1 MSTGSNDKPLIL
13 LVDDSRVMRIAL
25 KKILQSDYEIVEASN
40 GESGWEALQ
49 EHPAVRC
56 VFTDLSMPELDGF
69 GLLERIRGSAEAR
82 INSVPVIII
91 TGNEDD
97 PSMKQRVVD
106 KGANDVV
113 MKPFQ
118 TNDILAT
125 TQKHLA
131 AAPATPAE
139 PKPAE
144 PKPAPTPAPAPA
156 KPAAPAAPA
165 PAATGSDA
173 AVAKLKSD
181 LSAAVQRLREME
193 AQLKQ
198 AQGAREQ
205 LTNELRDT
213 QAAMQRQLEAEKAQ
227 REKTEAELKDARA
240 KIQSESDMEAE
251 VLEFQKQVDAAL
263 GRARQAEDARK
274 SLEDELARVRQ
285 EMMFRQQGGDRLKQD
300 EEANRLKRELEAAKK
315 RADVAER
322 VQADYEHELNRV
334 KAQLQESA
342 GGGEALQSEIVAR
355 QTAESKVSRLEEDLS
370 AANQRATEAQSKL
383 ESVNKR
389 LAELEAELSRSATEA
404 EGARGETEELL
415 RLEEEAHRQSEEQ
428 VQRLRREL
436 ELARKK
442 SAETESAKH
451 TAEQKRSQLEHKV
464 NQLEAELKILREEGD
479 TSKQVGKQVENLKAE
494 IDALIVRAEAAE
506 LAQRE
511 AENEIAKMAVELEA
525 AEQSKRNSEHSV
537 MRMTAQVNSMRKQ
550 VSQAEAMRTA
560 AEQQLR
566 EASSQPAERPRR
578 EEPKRAEPAPE
589 AAQAKPRSRER
600 VADINPARDELVEVN
615 KPRSAPKKK
624 LQDRFNDTMV
634 AIWSKQQRGR
644 RRMRFVVGALVVVG
658 ALAGAWYKGW
668 WPFDEGDAAPQDA
681 RQAPAA
687 EAGSGPA
694 QTAQAEPKPAL
705 PKPVEEKPAAP
716 PPPKPAVTGPDLS
729 SEAYQ
734 AARAARERDVRAQA
748 EQEFSRLLAMHEA
761 ASQAAQPEPAS
772 QVEPVSQPEPVPQ
785 TQPAEPA
792 AASPAPVEEAVEDA
806 PAVTGAET
814 AGE

>member
-69 GLLERIRGSAEAR
+69 GLLERIRSSGEAR

-97 PSMKQRVVD
+97 PSMKQRVKE

-131 AAPATPAE
+131 AAQA
-139 PKPAE
+139 KPAA
-144 PKPAPTPAPAPA
+144 PKPAPA
-156 KPAAPAAPA
+156 KPAAPAPA
-165 PAATGSDA
+165 PAAPAPTPSASGADA

-181 LSAAVQRLREME
+181 LSAAVQRLRDME
-193 AQLKQ
+193 GQLKQ

-205 LTNELRDT
+205 LTTELRDT

-227 REKTEAELKDARA
+227 REKAEAELKEARA

-300 EEANRLKRELEAAKK
+300 EEVNRLKRELEAAKK

-322 VQADYEHELNRV
+322 VQVDYEHELNRV

-342 GGGEALQSEIVAR
+342 GGGEELQAEIVAR
-355 QTAESKVSRLEEDLS
+355 QTAESKVSRLEDEVS
-370 AANQRATEAQSKL
+370 AANQRATETQSKF
-383 ESVNKR
+383 EAVNR
-389 LAELEAELSRSATEA
+389 RVAELEAELSRSTTEA

-442 SAETESAKH
+442 GADTESAKH
-451 TAEQKRSQLEHKV
+451 AAEQKKSQLEHKV

-479 TSKQVGKQVENLKAE
+479 TGKQVGKQVENLKAE

-566 EASSQPAERPRR
+566 EATGQLAERPRR

-589 AAQAKPRSRER
+589 PAKPKARER
-600 VADINPARDELVEVN
+600 APEINPTRDELVEVN

-644 RRMRFVVGALVVVG
+644 RRMRFVIGAVVVVG

-687 EAGSGPA
+687 EAESGPA
-694 QTAQAEPKPAL
+694 PTAQAEPKPSL

-716 PPPKPAVTGPDLS
+716 PPPKPVATGPDLS

-761 ASQAAQPEPAS
+761 ASQAAQPEPAP
-772 QVEPVSQPEPVPQ
+772 QVDPV
-785 TQPAEPA
+785 
-792 AASPAPVEEAVEDA
+792 ASPGTPEEAAETQAPVDEAVDEA
-806 PAVTGAET
+806 PPVNGAET
-814 AGE
+814 SGE